1 MARNIK
7 ITYDIVTEESAMIGD
22 FAESGWENKEG
33 VIINPDSDDIEEY
46 DGELNAVVALV
57 VKQIGNC
64 VEASDYPVCAP
75 GHTWYTEIDPSVD
88 YSTGEEKTLS
98 FHLYDFLPEEE
109 IAIYEKI
116 TGIKR

>member
-1 MARNIK
+1 MKRRIK
-7 ITYDIVTEESAMIGD
+7 ITYDIVTEKSSIVGD
-22 FAESGWENKEG
+22 FAESGWENEEG
-33 VIINPDSDDIEEY
+33 VIIETDIVDIEEY
-46 DGELNAVVALV
+46 DGELNAVVALA

-75 GHTWYTEIDPSVD
+75 GNTWYTEIDPSVD

-116 TGIKR
+116 TGRKR